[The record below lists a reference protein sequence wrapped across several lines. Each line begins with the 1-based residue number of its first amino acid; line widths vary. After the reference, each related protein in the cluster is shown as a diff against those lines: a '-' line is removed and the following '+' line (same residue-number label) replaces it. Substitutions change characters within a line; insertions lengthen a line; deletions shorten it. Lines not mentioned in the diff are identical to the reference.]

1 MKNLKKLSALAI
13 SIMMVLSFAGCE
25 DSKDSSKEDSSSKT
39 ETTTTTTSATE
50 SSSDSDSGS
59 SSNTETGLKDG
70 VYTTEDYSIEL
81 GDKWEE
87 SSSSSSGLAIFT
99 LSGDATTSI
108 NIIKQDI
115 GSQEITVEQL
125 KDQTVKQFEATDGC
139 TVTSS
144 ENTKIDGNDTCIVY
158 LDLES
163 ATGNAKTIQAYIIK
177 DSSIFIFTFATSEDK
192 YEELEPTVQKIL
204 ESFKVL

>member
-25 DSKDSSKEDSSSKT
+25 DSKDSSKEDSSSKA

-50 SSSDSDSGS
+50 SSSDVDSGS

-81 GDKWEE
+81 GDGWEE
-87 SSSSSSGLAIFT
+87 SSSSVSGITIFK
-99 LSGDATTSI
+99 LSDDTTTNI
-108 NIIKQDI
+108 NI
-115 GSQEITVEQL
+115 L
-125 KDQTVKQFEATDGC
+125 KENVGKEVTAEEYKDAAAAQFEAMEDYTITD
-139 TVTSS
+139 S
-144 ENTKIDGNDTCIVY
+144 
-158 LDLES
+158 ES
-163 ATGNAKTIQAYIIK
+163 ATINGKDAYKVYLTAKS
-177 DSSIFIFTFATSEDK
+177 SSIEMNLIQGYIVDDTNVYVFTFTTLADSYK
-192 YEELEPTVQKIL
+192 ELEPTAQKIL